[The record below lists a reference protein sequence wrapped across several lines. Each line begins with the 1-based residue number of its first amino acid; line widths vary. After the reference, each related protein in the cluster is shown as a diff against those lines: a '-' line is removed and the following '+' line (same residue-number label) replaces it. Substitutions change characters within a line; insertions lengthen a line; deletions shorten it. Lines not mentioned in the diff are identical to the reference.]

1 MFNKTFRGLVD
12 GQDSQRRDT
21 SNKPDDQYR
30 LKLIQRVSRL
40 RNDVAISRMEFEE
53 VRKRLEADEES
64 LRIAQEALRQCDSDA
79 TEAVIRSTKRMS
91 IDPDIRV
98 SPGKGKG
105 KAKDTFADW

>member
-64 LRIAQEALRQCDSDA
+64 LRIAQEALRLCDSDA

-91 IDPDIRV
+91 IDPDILV

-105 KAKDTFADW
+105 KAKEKSSGW